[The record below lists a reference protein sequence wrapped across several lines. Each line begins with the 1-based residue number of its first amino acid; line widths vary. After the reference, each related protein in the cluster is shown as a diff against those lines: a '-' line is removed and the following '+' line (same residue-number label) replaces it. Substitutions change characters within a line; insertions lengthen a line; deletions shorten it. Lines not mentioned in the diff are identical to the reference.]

1 VFQIYSTI
9 RYGIL
14 HLFLT
19 FLQEM
24 ELTFQEFQQKGGV
37 ILSLPRYEYR
47 FQHTRH
53 HLQQVGFQ
61 NIQFYK
67 GIDGFVD
74 DLSGIAIQ
82 LGIPGIYTEDIAH
95 RPGNIA
101 CTLSHISLWKKIID
115 DSLPYLLIFEDDA
128 LPHPN
133 FGEVGPLWWDQTP
146 GDLDMILLGNQ
157 MNPTLQ
163 ELYDPT
169 KLIVRHPAY
178 CLHAYIVTQ
187 KGAQKLMQLV
197 KSQSAM
203 KMNDAQVMDWMSQGL
218 LNFVCWNG
226 AWIQNKGYDTFTQR
240 TPLQAALDKM
250 DMIVEKRDTGLIYQ
264 NFCLGHTLYQK
275 DPIFNIVLY
284 NSEQKSSE

>member
-1 VFQIYSTI
+1 
-9 RYGIL
+9 
-14 HLFLT
+14 
-19 FLQEM
+19 M
-24 ELTFQEFQQKGGV
+24 ELTFQEFQEKGGL

-74 DLSGIAIQ
+74 DLSGITIQ
-82 LGIPGIYTEDIAH
+82 LGIPGIYTEDIAQ

-115 DSLPYLLIFEDDA
+115 ESLSYLLIFEDDA

-133 FGEVGPLWWDQTP
+133 FREVASLWWDQTP
-146 GDLDMILLGNQ
+146 RDLDIVLLGNQ
-157 MNPTLQ
+157 MDPTLQ
-163 ELYDPT
+163 DLYDPT
-169 KLIVRHPAY
+169 NLIVRHPAY

-218 LNFVCWNG
+218 LDFVCWNG
-226 AWIQNKGYDTFTQR
+226 AWIQNKGYETFTHKQV
-240 TPLQAALDKM
+240 LC
-250 DMIVEKRDTGLIYQ
+250 
-264 NFCLGHTLYQK
+264 NF
-275 DPIFNIVLY
+275 F
-284 NSEQKSSE
+284 